1 MSLNDPNV
9 IPLADVV
16 YAARQEAR
24 DAEFEGRHEDFRKLN
39 KEYQALKAKL
49 DAGEIWYPLF

>member
-24 DAEFEGRHEDFRKLN
+24 DAEFEGRHEDTANSTRN
-39 KEYQALKAKL
+39 TNH
-49 DAGEIWYPLF
+49 

>member
-9 IPLADVV
+9 MPLADVV

-24 DAEFEGRHEDFRKLN
+24 DAEFEGRHEDHRKLN
-39 KEYQALKAKL
+39 KEYQSLKAKL
-49 DAGEIWYPLF
+49 DAGEIWFPLF

>member
-1 MSLNDPNV
+1 MSLSDPNV

-24 DAEFEGRHEDFRKLN
+24 DAEFEGRHEDHRKLN
-39 KEYQALKAKL
+39 KEYQELKAKL

>member
-16 YAARQEAR
+16 YATRQEAR
-24 DAEFEGRHEDFRKLN
+24 DAEFEGRHEDFRKFK